1 MNYLLR
7 TNNGEGKKLM
17 NSEILSVLLVLSI
30 NLVATFT
37 YLFFLADENRKKA
50 FFCLPA
56 FLQKAFVAFFVG
68 PLFISPFMPQS
79 RFPGL
84 PEAINITL
92 SLLLVIIGVVF
103 ILGAFFK
110 IGSVPS
116 LKAKSN
122 LVTQGVY
129 GIVRH
134 PIYAGT
140 ILTFLGLI
148 LFKNALGSLFYFPV
162 SIGLYFLMTI
172 FEERSLINEYG
183 QEYLDYQRNVRK
195 RIIPFVI

>member
-1 MNYLLR
+1 MER
-7 TNNGEGKKLM
+7 RKKMM

-56 FLQKAFVAFFVG
+56 LLQKAFVALFVG

-92 SLLLVIIGVVF
+92 SLLLVFIGIVF

-110 IGSVPS
+110 IG
-116 LKAKSN
+116 
-122 LVTQGVY
+122 
-129 GIVRH
+129 
-134 PIYAGT
+134 
-140 ILTFLGLI
+140 
-148 LFKNALGSLFYFPV
+148 
-162 SIGLYFLMTI
+162 LMTI

-183 QEYLDYQRNVRK
+183 QEYKDYQLDVRK

>member
-1 MNYLLR
+1 M
-7 TNNGEGKKLM
+7 KVP
-17 NSEILSVLLVLSI
+17 EILNVLLVLSI
-30 NLVATFT
+30 NLVATFI
-37 YLFFLADENRKKA
+37 YLFFLSDENRKKV
-50 FFCLPA
+50 FFSLPML
-56 FLQKAFVAFFVG
+56 LQKAFVAFFVG

-79 RFPGL
+79 RFPML
-84 PEAINITL
+84 PEAVNMTL
-92 SLLLVIIGVVF
+92 SLLLVFIGIAF

-110 IGSVPS
+110 IGPVPS
-116 LKAKSN
+116 LKAKTN

-148 LFKNALGSLFYFPV
+148 LLKNALVSLFYFPV

-183 QEYLDYQRNVRK
+183 QEYKDYQLDVRK